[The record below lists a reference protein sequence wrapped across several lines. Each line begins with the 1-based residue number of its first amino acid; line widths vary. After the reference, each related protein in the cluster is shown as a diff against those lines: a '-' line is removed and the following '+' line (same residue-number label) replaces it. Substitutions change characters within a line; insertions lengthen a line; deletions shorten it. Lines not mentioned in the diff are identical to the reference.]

1 MNLFIF
7 KSQHLDNLRANIQVN
22 LEKYKS
28 NTVWATFPDEVDSIK
43 TNIEFNQA
51 VTLHIPA
58 LDSNVATRSQ
68 NDFDNAVILHK
79 SLPDLNRLQAQD
91 HRLWVR
97 LSHVELWEYM
107 RKRWPI
113 EEYDSDKQKGRILE
127 RYFVS
132 NSSSRALM
140 RQGISRL
147 WWGAFLTY
155 DDSRNDPYELTRVL
169 FSKLDIA
176 QTLLERSLGRAP
188 KILHSVL
195 QYVLDNQD
203 RLDGSTGRDQIRNCA
218 KYLNQ
223 VGGITLLD
231 CYNQTEVLDRLNQL
245 EYERP
250 SEP

>member
-1 MNLFIF
+1 MSLYIF
-7 KSQHLDNLRANIQVN
+7 KSQHLDNLRVNIPTN

-28 NTVWATFPDEVDSIK
+28 NTVWATLPDGADSIK
-43 TNIEFNQA
+43 TNMEFRQP
-51 VTLHIPA
+51 VTLHVPA
-58 LDSNVATRSQ
+58 PDSSVATRSE
-68 NDFDNAVILHK
+68 NDFDNAVILHQ
-79 SLPDLNRLQAQD
+79 SLPNLNRLQAQD

-97 LSHVELWEYM
+97 FSHVELWEYM
-107 RKRWPI
+107 RRRWPI
-113 EEYDSDKQKGRILE
+113 EGYDNDKRKGRILE

-155 DDSRNDPYELTRVL
+155 DESRTDPYELTRVL

-176 QTLLERSLGRAP
+176 QTFLERSLGRAP

-195 QYVLDNQD
+195 QYILDNQD
-203 RLDGSTGRDQIRNCA
+203 SLDGNTGRDKIRNCA

-231 CYNQTEVLDRLNQL
+231 CYNQPEVLDRLNQV
-245 EYERP
+245 
-250 SEP
+250 